1 MSKVITRLPPSPT
14 GHLHIGT
21 ARTALFNYLF
31 AKKHGGEM
39 IFRSEDTDKE
49 RSKREYETEII
60 DGLRYLGINWDNET
74 IYRQSE
80 RGAIYRTYLEK
91 AIAEGSLYISKEE
104 SKKDPGQMVEV
115 VRLKNPNKSI
125 TFKDE
130 IRGEITFDTTELGD
144 LVVARSLDDALY
156 HFTVVV
162 DDFEMGVTHVL
173 RGEDH
178 ISNTP
183 RQILIQEAI
192 GAHRPVYAHLPL
204 ILAPDRS
211 KMSKRHGAVA
221 VKEYLVEGFVP
232 EAIINYLALLGWN
245 PGTDQEIFTLPEL
258 IEQFSLENVHKSG
271 AVFDRQKFLWI
282 NKEHLNKMPEADY
295 YSMIKSALPSRV
307 TELIDYSDDRL
318 KKLIPSIRERISL
331 KSEATTAGQAGE
343 YDFAFSEPTINLDQ
357 IKWKNDSSVSDV
369 KPRIEM
375 IVKLLESA
383 DFSSTETIKAS
394 IWEYVEKTGK
404 GEVLWPMRVALTGL
418 ERSPDPFTVAFII
431 GQESTLGRLNK
442 LINLIN

>member
-1 MSKVITRLPPSPT
+1 MSEIITRIPPSPT

-31 AKKHGGEM
+31 AKHNGGKM

-49 RSKREYETEII
+49 RSQPEFETEII
-60 DGLRYLGINWDNET
+60 EGLLNLGLNWDNKE

-80 RGAIYRTYLEK
+80 RGAIYKSYLEK
-91 AIAEGSLYISKEE
+91 AIAAGSFYISKEE
-104 SKKDPGQMVEV
+104 SKKDPGTIIEV
-115 VRLKNPNKSI
+115 VRLKNPNKRI
-125 TFKDE
+125 TFNDE

-144 LVVARSLDDALY
+144 LVVARSVDDALY
-156 HFTVVV
+156 HLTVVI

-192 GAHRPVYAHLPL
+192 GAPRPIYAHLPL

-221 VKEYLVEGFVP
+221 VKEYLAEGFTK

-245 PGTDQEIFTLPEL
+245 PGNDQEIFSLPEL
-258 IEQFSLENVHKSG
+258 VEKFSLDKVHKSG
-271 AVFDRQKFLWI
+271 AIFDRQKFLWI
-282 NKEHLNKMPEADY
+282 NKEHLNKLSETDY
-295 YSMIKSALPSRV
+295 FEMVKSALPDATLNLSDF
-307 TELIDYSDDRL
+307 TEVRL
-318 KKLIPSIRERISL
+318 KKLLPSIRERISL
-331 KSEATTAGQAGE
+331 KTEITAAATVGE
-343 YDFAFSEPTINLDQ
+343 YDFAFKAPEVAKDLL
-357 IKWKNDSSVSDV
+357 KWKNDPDLNQT
-369 KPRIEM
+369 KARLE
-375 IVKLLESA
+375 IVAELLQNA
-383 DFSSTETIKAS
+383 DFSTAELIKNA

-404 GEVLWPMRVALTGL
+404 GEVLWPMRVALTGQ

-431 GQESTLGRLNK
+431 GKEDTLSRIK
-442 LINLIN
+442 TACAKI